1 MRVARAWLL
10 HVHRHEWRPVDARPI
25 QRFHQQSKLRR
36 PSGKR
41 RAHVSR
47 QPAHRGRQRPYRRH
61 HRRQDYSM
69 KPFTNFE
76 SRVVLLP
83 FNNIDTDQ
91 IIPARFLKTTSKLGL
106 DKQLFYDWRYD
117 AHGDP
122 KPDFI
127 LNQPGVQGAQVL
139 LAGDNFGCGSSR
151 EHAPWALTQF
161 GFRAVLSTSFADI
174 FQQNSLKNSL
184 LPIVVPA
191 GVHAALF
198 AAVEKDPELG
208 IKVDLAA
215 QTLTLPDGQA

>member
-1 MRVARAWLL
+1 
-10 HVHRHEWRPVDARPI
+10 
-25 QRFHQQSKLRR
+25 
-36 PSGKR
+36 
-41 RAHVSR
+41 
-47 QPAHRGRQRPYRRH
+47 
-61 HRRQDYSM
+61 M

-76 SRVVLLP
+76 SRVIAFP
-83 FNNIDTDQ
+83 INNIDTDQ

-117 AHGDP
+117 AQGNP

-174 FQQNSLKNSL
+174 FRQNSLKNSL
-184 LPIVVPA
+184 LPIVIPA
-191 GVHAALF
+191 DVHAALF
-198 AAVEKDPELG
+198 AAVSADPNATVE
-208 IKVDLAA
+208 IDLVK
-215 QTLTLPDGQA
+215 QTLTTPDGRAVEFPVDGFSKHCLVNGVDELGYILHQSPAIAAYEAQHPALINALAAIQ